1 MMKYSKNRIKAILIK
16 DSQDIWKSTN
26 IVYMYLL
33 PIVLTILWSRFI
45 PDMPAG
51 FALSFGLMFLVI
63 MVGMYVPSMI
73 IAEEKEKK
81 TIEILLLSP
90 AKPLEVFIGKGLITL
105 ISILITAVILL
116 IISGNLQTQI
126 YLILIATTLISTFSI
141 FLGMIVGLL
150 AENQMSTGVIG
161 LPVYLILLLVP
172 QFSMM
177 GIRIMEDIG
186 RFLPTYYYLDLLNIV
201 TEGKEIRLISHFGV
215 LLSSILVAF
224 ILLYY
229 VYRKKGFE

>member
-45 PDMPAG
+45 PDMPAS